1 MCWNNW
7 SFFFQSFVGSK
18 EASNNPRDDPVV
30 LEEKDC
36 KPSSDDDTVHK
47 LKEEAQSQR
56 QIKIFFYSSHER
68 LLQCWIMN
76 PNLACEALF
85 KNRK

>member
-1 MCWNNW
+1 MFGFKLWFKLCAGIIGL
-7 SFFFQSFVGSK
+7 FFFQSFVGSK

-56 QIKIFFYSSHER
+56 QI
-68 LLQCWIMN
+68 
-76 PNLACEALF
+76 
-85 KNRK
+85 